1 MSTLQAKLLGR
12 EEIAERT
19 MAFHFARPEGFE
31 FKAGQAADL
40 VLPASS
46 GLAPDAA
53 RHTFSVVSAPFEDR
67 LTFATRLRDSVFK
80 RALSELPVG
89 ATVDLEGPFGSLTMH
104 RDPARAALF
113 IAGGIGVTPFMSML
127 RQASRGETTRRLVLL
142 YSNHRPEDTPWLAE
156 LQELERH
163 KPEFSFMPVMTE
175 MNRSSQTWS
184 GMSGRIDA
192 ALVRSICA
200 GLTRPVCYVAGPP
213 KLVAAVRTIL
223 NDAGVDDDDTRS
235 EEFFGY

>member
-1 MSTLQAKLLGR
+1 MQAKLLGR

-19 MAFHFARPEGFE
+19 MAFHFARPDGFA

-46 GLAPDAA
+46 GVAPDAA

-67 LTFATRLRDSVFK
+67 LTFATRLRDSDFK
-80 RALSELPVG
+80 RALSKLPVG
-89 ATVDLEGPFGSLTMH
+89 AMVGLEGPFGSLTLH

-127 RQASRGETTRRLVLL
+127 RQAVRDETPRQLVLL
-142 YSNHRPEDTPWLAE
+142 YSNHRPEDTAWLAE
-156 LQELERH
+156 LQELEHQMPAFRLR
-163 KPEFSFMPVMTE
+163 PVMTA
-175 MNRSSQTWS
+175 MNRSAESWS
-184 GMSGRIDA
+184 GLSGRIDA
-192 ALVRSICA
+192 ELIRNMSA
-200 GLTRPVCYVAGPP
+200 GMSHPVCYVAGSPGMVTTMR
-213 KLVAAVRTIL
+213 LAL
-223 NDAGVDDDDTRS
+223 NEIGVDDDDIRS

>member
-1 MSTLQAKLLGR
+1 MSIMQAKLLGR

-46 GLAPDAA
+46 GVAPDAA
-53 RHTFSVVSAPFEDR
+53 RHTFSVVSAPFENR

-80 RALSELPVG
+80 RALRELAVG
-89 ATVDLEGPFGSLTMH
+89 AMVGLEGPFGSLTMH

-127 RQASRGETTRRLVLL
+127 RQAVRHDAPRQLVLL
-142 YSNHRPEDTPWLAE
+142 YSNHRPEDAAWLTE
-156 LQELERH
+156 LQELERQM
-163 KPEFSFMPVMTE
+163 PTFCLRPVMTAKDLPE
-175 MNRSSQTWS
+175 ETWS
-184 GMSGRIDA
+184 GPRGRIDA
-192 ALVRSICA
+192 ALIRRMSA
-200 GLTRPVCYVAGPP
+200 GMSHPICYVVGSPNM
-213 KLVAAVRTIL
+213 VASMRHAL
-223 NDAGVDDDDTRS
+223 NEVGVEDEDIRS